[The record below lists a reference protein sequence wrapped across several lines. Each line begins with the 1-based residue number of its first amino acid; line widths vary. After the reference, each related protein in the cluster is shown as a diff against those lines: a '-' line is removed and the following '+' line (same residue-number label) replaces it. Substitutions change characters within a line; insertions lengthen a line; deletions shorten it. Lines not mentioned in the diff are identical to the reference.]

1 MKLPSSGFKVAIY
14 IYTLYANGFPT
25 VRSNKSREEKI
36 HISFIFFLADSSAA
50 NSQNGGPGVCHFLVL
65 VWASGVAGFSKMVS
79 TPYSLANTLVLRWT
93 PKSPAWEG
101 LNGGEKNTSWMGV
114 LGGSFGRPGTIVM
127 LSRTSNEPSKHLFQF
142 FFELYSIFPAA
153 LWPFVSPLWGGE
165 EASKAATCGKELVP
179 TWRIIP
185 LGQV

>member
-1 MKLPSSGFKVAIY
+1 MNEGCQKLKKTQGPKSIREIEKVDTTERDIYIYICIYPKQKNSRNKWMKLPSSGFKVAIY

-93 PKSPAWEG
+93 PKSPA
-101 LNGGEKNTSWMGV
+101 
-114 LGGSFGRPGTIVM
+114 
-127 LSRTSNEPSKHLFQF
+127 
-142 FFELYSIFPAA
+142 
-153 LWPFVSPLWGGE
+153 
-165 EASKAATCGKELVP
+165 
-179 TWRIIP
+179 
-185 LGQV
+185 